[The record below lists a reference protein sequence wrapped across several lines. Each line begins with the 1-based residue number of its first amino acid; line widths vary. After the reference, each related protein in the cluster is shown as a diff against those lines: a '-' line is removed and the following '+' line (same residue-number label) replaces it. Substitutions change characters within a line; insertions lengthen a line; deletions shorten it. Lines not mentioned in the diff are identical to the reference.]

1 MRLLLESSP
10 AASRLTF
17 HKCPPVRG
25 ALQRATR
32 QARMDIEGDVWADG
46 EQDAFAEIAA
56 LSGACL
62 PRAVLR
68 DASRVAHA

>member
-1 MRLLLESSP
+1 
-10 AASRLTF
+10 
-17 HKCPPVRG
+17 
-25 ALQRATR
+25 
-32 QARMDIEGDVWADG
+32 MDIEGDVWADG